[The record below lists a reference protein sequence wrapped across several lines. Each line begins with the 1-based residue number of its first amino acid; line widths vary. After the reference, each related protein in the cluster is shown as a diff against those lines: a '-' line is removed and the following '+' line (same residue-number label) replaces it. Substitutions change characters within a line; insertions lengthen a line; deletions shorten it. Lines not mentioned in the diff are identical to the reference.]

1 MNTIANC
8 FDLND
13 ALRLKMAL
21 ESAGIPSFI
30 PDEISAGV
38 APNLFLTTT
47 GVRLQVAEEHAEEAL
62 KIIRK
67 QKEK

>member
-1 MNTIANC
+1 
-8 FDLND
+8 
-13 ALRLKMAL
+13 MAL